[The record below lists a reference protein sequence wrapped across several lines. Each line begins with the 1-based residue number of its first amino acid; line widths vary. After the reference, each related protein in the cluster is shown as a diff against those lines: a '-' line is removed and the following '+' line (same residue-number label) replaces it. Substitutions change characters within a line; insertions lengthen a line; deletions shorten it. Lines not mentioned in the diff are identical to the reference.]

1 MVLYWYHS
9 QGTDV
14 AGEVQA
20 KIAMVKN
27 AFLNNRTDGA
37 LIRISAPV
45 QDTIQETT
53 ERLIQYVQ
61 TVYPIL
67 GEYLLD

>member
-1 MVLYWYHS
+1 
-9 QGTDV
+9 
-14 AGEVQA
+14 
-20 KIAMVKN
+20 MVKN
-27 AFLNNRTDGA
+27 AVLNNRTDGA

-45 QDTIQETT
+45 QGTPQETT

-67 GEYLLD
+67 GEYLPD